1 MRIPPPPPFFTRA
14 HTITTLRPS
23 IPARPWLANYDPWVP
38 ERLEYPAR
46 PLYDILATGAADH
59 PDRTAN
65 LLLKPGTALKAVVL
79 VENCGARKTKEADVD
94 ERSRV
99 LMATFLGAVVGGVW
113 GWLYMTESGRRVR
126 DQIEPKLDDFM
137 NELTRVRG
145 TVEKARS
152 AANEGWRSLG
162 DITGGGQGRWSA

>member
-1 MRIPPPPPFFTRA
+1 
-14 HTITTLRPS
+14 
-23 IPARPWLANYDPWVP
+23 
-38 ERLEYPAR
+38 
-46 PLYDILATGAADH
+46 
-59 PDRTAN
+59 
-65 LLLKPGTALKAVVL
+65 
-79 VENCGARKTKEADVD
+79 VD

-126 DQIEPKLDDFM
+126 NQIEPKLDDFM

-152 AANEGWRSLG
+152 AANEGWRSLS